1 MAEDINKPSTFMNV
15 NIHPNFLIAVKPQDN
30 GIRMS
35 RRIEQERTE
44 LTGLIQQILD
54 EAKRQGATAAE
65 ADIGTGAGLTV
76 TTRLGEVEK
85 IEHERDKGLGMT
97 VFFGHQKGSASSS
110 DFNETAI
117 KETVT
122 AACNIARFASEDPY
136 ADLPDAD
143 LMATE
148 VPELDLYHPW
158 EISPEDAIKLAVD
171 CEAIAKAED
180 KRINNSDGTSVST
193 YAGNHFYGSTN
204 GFIDGWHWSSHT
216 IDCTVIAETKSGMQR
231 DGWYSKA
238 RNRDDLQSIHDI
250 AKEAAKRTTQRLD
263 AKKLSTRSCPVI
275 FEAPIASGLF
285 SAFVTAISGGSIY
298 RKASFLLDKID
309 EQIFPEHIHIHERPH
324 LKGALGS
331 VPFDDEGLA
340 TRNRDLIIDGV
351 LQGYVLSSY
360 SARKLG
366 LQPTANAGGVHNLT
380 IDTSSHDLEELIKQ
394 MNTGLLITDMIGFGI
409 NQITGDYSRGAAG
422 FWVENGELQYPVEEI
437 TVAGNLTEMYKQIIH
452 IGNDVD
458 PRNNILT
465 GSVLIENMTIAGE

>member
-1 MAEDINKPSTFMNV
+1 MN
-15 NIHPNFLIAVKPQDN
+15 
-30 GIRMS
+30 
-35 RRIEQERTE
+35 RRITQEREE
-44 LTGLIQQILD
+44 LTGIIQQILD

-85 IEHERDKGLGMT
+85 VEHERDKGLGIT
-97 VFFGHQKGSASSS
+97 VFIGHQKGNASSS
-110 DFNETAI
+110 DFSESAI

-122 AACNIARFASEDPY
+122 AACDIARFASEDEY
-136 ADLPDAD
+136 AGLADAE
-143 LMATE
+143 LMASE

-158 EISPEDAIKLAVD
+158 EIAPEDAIQLAID
-171 CEAIAKAED
+171 CEAIARNED

-193 YAGNHFYGSTN
+193 YAGNHFYGNTH
-204 GFIDGWHWSSHT
+204 GFIDGWYWSSHT
-216 IDCTVIAETKSGMQR
+216 IDCTVIAETSKGMQR

-238 RNRDDLQSIHDI
+238 RNKDDLQSIQEI
-250 AKEAAKRTTQRLD
+250 GKEAAKRTTQRLD
-263 AKKLSTRSCPVI
+263 AKKLSTRQCPVI

-285 SAFVTAISGGSIY
+285 SAFITAISGGSLY

-309 EQIFPEHIHIHERPH
+309 EQVFADHIHIHEQPH

-331 VPFDDEGLA
+331 APFDSEGMA
-340 TRNRDLIIDGV
+340 TRNRDLIVDGI

-380 IDTSSHDLEELIKQ
+380 IDTSEHDLEELIKQ
-394 MNTGLLITDMIGFGI
+394 MDTGLFITDMIGFGV
-409 NQITGDYSRGAAG
+409 NQITGDYSRGASG
-422 FWVENGELQYPVEEI
+422 FWVENGELQYPVEEF
-437 TVAGNLTEMYKQIIH
+437 TVAGNLTEMYKQIVH

-458 PRNNILT
+458 PRGNILT